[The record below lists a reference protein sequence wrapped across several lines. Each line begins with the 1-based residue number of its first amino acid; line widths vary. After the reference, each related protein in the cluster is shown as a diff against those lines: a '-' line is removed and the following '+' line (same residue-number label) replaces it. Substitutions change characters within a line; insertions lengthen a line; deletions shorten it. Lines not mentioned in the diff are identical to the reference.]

1 MNDKQLR
8 CEVVDVNFVH
18 SSELNEEGALLTFD
32 VSNGVDSYLVISFV
46 IPRDDGEWVIR
57 KIHWVAGRPL
67 IDEDKFAKF
76 LVNTSEK
83 ILRTTNFWSGEQ
95 LASSAKMF
103 ANQKRVSDEDIG
115 TNSISNRF
123 SMLEAKY
130 PPWEELWQRIENRVN
145 HDEYFRVHGFDKDQV
160 LSGIQH
166 LKSVFPWEWVKARY
180 REGPFASNPPLMS
193 DGFPPEGHNAWFPAY
208 HLARTALGSICV
220 DPGWNYL
227 IEIGLSISELSG
239 FNKIDVLTNK
249 LTNSPGTQ
257 HHLCFAAELY
267 RKGYLLDL
275 EPPTGSGN
283 ASNDLLAR
291 INNDHFSIEVKEFTP
306 NNPIKKLRKEL
317 ADKIHK
323 LPKNTTDS
331 VVFHIVLREEG
342 DRDVIKE
349 QAFFG
354 DVQSI
359 SREIHDLISAVVVG
373 SRFVD
378 ASGGRVKRETKGILL
393 NENAKNPASSDS
405 LAQLFE
411 NNFDEIVYPCHGIGT
426 FFYAAKQS
434 EPDLRKTESK

>member
-220 DPGWNYL
+220 DHF
-227 IEIGLSISELSG
+227 LSRHG
-239 FNKIDVLTNK
+239 
-249 LTNSPGTQ
+249 P
-257 HHLCFAAELY
+257 
-267 RKGYLLDL
+267 R
-275 EPPTGSGN
+275 
-283 ASNDLLAR
+283 ASMF
-291 INNDHFSIEVKEFTP
+291 I
-306 NNPIKKLRKEL
+306 
-317 ADKIHK
+317 
-323 LPKNTTDS
+323 
-331 VVFHIVLREEG
+331 
-342 DRDVIKE
+342 
-349 QAFFG
+349 
-354 DVQSI
+354 
-359 SREIHDLISAVVVG
+359 
-373 SRFVD
+373 
-378 ASGGRVKRETKGILL
+378 
-393 NENAKNPASSDS
+393 
-405 LAQLFE
+405 
-411 NNFDEIVYPCHGIGT
+411 
-426 FFYAAKQS
+426 
-434 EPDLRKTESK
+434 